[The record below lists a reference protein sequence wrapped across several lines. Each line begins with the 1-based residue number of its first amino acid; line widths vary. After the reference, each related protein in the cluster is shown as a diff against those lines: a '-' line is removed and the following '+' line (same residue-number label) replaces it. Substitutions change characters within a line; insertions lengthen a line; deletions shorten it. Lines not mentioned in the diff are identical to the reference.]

1 MTAMTRNGPRVPR
14 SARLDGMVA
23 SLRPWGA
30 RVLVATAFAAALV
43 QTAAPAQAVRLQREP
58 QVWATTATSF
68 VVAFR
73 STADVVGEVEW
84 GPTPALGS
92 RLRGPVAHNHFL
104 EIRGLKPDRFY
115 WYRVRIAN
123 NPWTPT
129 YRTRTFPAT
138 GADVSFFVMADC
150 GAFTPMQFAVRD
162 LLGTYTFDLGLL
174 PGDIVYPDGDARH
187 FDWRFFWPYANLL
200 KTTPFFPVVGN
211 HDVATKNGAAFY
223 RYFRLPTA
231 NSGTEAYYSFDHGRV
246 HFIGLDSE
254 LTSRTAQAAWLRQDV
269 AKARARGAR
278 WIFVQLHRPAYT
290 SGPHGRSRSIHAAFS
305 KLFEELEVD
314 AVFTGHDHHYER
326 SKVVRDFYP
335 NKRGVV
341 YFVVGTGG
349 QWVRPVGKPEPYSA
363 FAVATNGILRVEVHG
378 DVMRAEF
385 VDASLFG
392 YGKVL
397 DRFVLAKG
405 PVSPAL
411 RATGPHPFPG
421 QSLHFALDGP
431 PGAAYWVLFSDRPG
445 HLPLGELGTYHLELG
460 REVLLASGK
469 LEAGGTAPLS
479 LRVPTDPKLRG
490 IDLLLQG
497 LIATGSSARLTDV
510 LVSRVR

>member
-1 MTAMTRNGPRVPR
+1 MVVPPAPR
-14 SARLDGMVA
+14 RLLA
-23 SLRPWGA
+23 A
-30 RVLVATAFAAALV
+30 ALVATAASAPAAAQL
-43 QTAAPAQAVRLQREP
+43 VRLQREP

-104 EIRGLKPDRFY
+104 EIKGLQPDRFY

-129 YRTRTFPAT
+129 YRTRTFPAS

-162 LLGTYTFDLGLL
+162 LLESYTFDLGLL
-174 PGDIVYPDGDARH
+174 PGDIVYPDGAREH
-187 FDWRFFWPYANLL
+187 FDWRFFWPYARLL

-211 HDVATKNGAAFY
+211 HDVAAKNGAAFY
-223 RYFRLPTA
+223 RYFWLPTA
-231 NSGTEAYYSFDHGRV
+231 SSGSEAYYSFDHGRV
-246 HFIGLDSE
+246 HFACLDSE
-254 LTSRTAQAAWLRQDV
+254 VTSRPTQAAWLRRDV
-269 AKARARGAR
+269 AQARARGAR
-278 WIFVQLHRPAYT
+278 WIFVQLHRPAYS
-290 SGPHGRSRSIHAAFS
+290 SGPHGRSQSIHAAFS

-326 SKVVRDFYP
+326 SKVVRDFFP

-341 YFVVGTGG
+341 YFVVGSGG
-349 QWVRPVGKPEPYSA
+349 QWVRSIAKREPYSA
-363 FAVATNGILRVEVHG
+363 FAAATNGFLRVEVHG

-385 VDASLFG
+385 LDASLFG

-405 PVSPAL
+405 PVTAAL
-411 RATGPHPFPG
+411 RATGPHPQPG
-421 QSLHFALDGP
+421 QSLDYAVDGP
-431 PGAAYWVLFSDRPG
+431 PGAGYWVFFSDRPG
-445 HLPLGELGTYHLELG
+445 HLSLGALGTYHLALG
-460 REVLLASGK
+460 REVLLASGR
-469 LEAGGTAPLS
+469 LEAGGTAPLT
-479 LRVPTDPKLRG
+479 LRIPTDPALRG
-490 IDLLLQG
+490 ATLLLQA
-497 LIATGSSARLTDV
+497 LTTTAASARLTDV